1 MTLSQLNAFC
11 LVARLGSVRAA
22 AKALG
27 VSEPAVS
34 QALATLR
41 QSLGD
46 QLLVRA
52 DNTMTLTPG
61 GNRLLPLASQ
71 MVAMGA
77 EAEAAVRAAQGHP
90 EQVRVAAAPDLAE
103 FVMTPLLDHFARRTS
118 RSVEISS
125 GVSTGTEMGVLVT
138 NRLVDVALGPH
149 LNGDA
154 ALDCQPVFRCHLEV
168 LAAPD
173 LRLRGAPANWC
184 WLVDPAGSDRA
195 SEVTAL
201 LRRLC
206 VPESHVRVFPNQTA
220 AWAAAAAGEGVAPA
234 IRHLAATRVSR
245 GELRVVD
252 VPGTPLGVTW
262 YVTTLQ
268 PERRLPATNTLRRF
282 LGTPEAMHLLRSPGS
297 GVPPARFR
305 PPVYVTIWS

>member
-46 QLLVRA
+46 QLIERV
-52 DNTMTLTPG
+52 DNAMTLTPG

-77 EAEAAVRAAQGHP
+77 EAEAAVRSAQGHP
-90 EQVRVAAAPDLAE
+90 DHVRVVAQPDLAE

-118 RSVEISS
+118 RSVDISS
-125 GVSTGTEMGVLVT
+125 GVATGTEMPVLVS
-138 NRLVDVALGPH
+138 NRLVDVAIGPPLDH
-149 LNGDA
+149 DQ
-154 ALDCQPVFRCHLEV
+154 ALDCQPVFRAQLVVVAGRDHT
-168 LAAPD
+168 
-173 LRLRGAPANWC
+173 PAGSPAGWS
-184 WLVDPAGSDRA
+184 WLVDPAGSDPG
-195 SEVTAL
+195 SEVMAL
-201 LRRLC
+201 LRRLR
-206 VPESHVRVFPNQTA
+206 VPDSRVRVFPNQTA
-220 AWAAAAAGEGVAPA
+220 AWSAAAAGEGVAPA
-234 IRHLAATRVSR
+234 TLHLAAAQLGR
-245 GELRVVD
+245 GELRIVD
-252 VPGTPLGVTW
+252 VPGTPHEICW

-282 LGTPEAMHLLRSPGS
+282 LATPEAMHLLRSPGT
-297 GVPPARFR
+297 GVPPSRFR

>member
-1 MTLSQLNAFC
+1 MTLTQLNAFC

-22 AKALG
+22 AQALG

-41 QSLGD
+41 QHLGD
-46 QLLVRA
+46 QLIARA

-77 EAEAAVRAAQGHP
+77 EAEAAVRAAQGQP
-90 EQVRVAAAPDLAE
+90 DQVRVVAEPDLAE
-103 FVMTPLLDHFARRTS
+103 LVMAPLLEHFAQRTS

-125 GVSTGTEMGVLVT
+125 GVSTGTEMAVLVQ

-149 LNGDA
+149 LNGDI
-154 ALDCQPVFRCHLEV
+154 ALDSEPIFRGHLV
-168 LAAPD
+168 VVGAPS
-173 LRLRGAPANWC
+173 LRLNGPPQSWR
-184 WLVDPAGSDRA
+184 WLVDPAGSDPT
-195 SEVTAL
+195 SPVSAL
-201 LRRLC
+201 LRRLR
-206 VPESHVRVFPNQTA
+206 VPDSRIRVFPNQTA
-220 AWAAAAAGEGVAPA
+220 AWSAAAAGEGAAPATRHLVAPP
-234 IRHLAATRVSR
+234 LSR
-245 GELRVVD
+245 GEVQLLD
-252 VPGTPLGVTW
+252 VPGTPVEVCW

-268 PERRLPATNTLRRF
+268 PERRLPATNKLRRF
-282 LGTPEAMHLLRSPGS
+282 LATPEAMHLLRSPHS
-297 GVPPARFR
+297 GVPPSRFR